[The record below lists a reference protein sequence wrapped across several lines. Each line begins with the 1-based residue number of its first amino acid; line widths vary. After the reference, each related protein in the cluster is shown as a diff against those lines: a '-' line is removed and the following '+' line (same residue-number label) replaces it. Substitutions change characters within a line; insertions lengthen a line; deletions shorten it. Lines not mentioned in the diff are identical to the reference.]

1 MIIPVGGGGLISGMA
16 IALKEAR
23 PSIRVIGVQ
32 AEGCPAAADS
42 WRAGSV
48 VAALQAKTIADG
60 IAVKKPSPR
69 TLHYLR
75 KYVDEMVTVADGE
88 VSALGHEFLVLD
100 GDGRIV
106 SDHQFPV
113 LM

>member
-1 MIIPVGGGGLISGMA
+1 ISAFDHDDIIAGQGSVALELLEDLPDLETVIIPVGGGGLISGMA

-48 VAALQAKTIADG
+48 VAALQAKRIADG
-60 IAVKKPSPR
+60 IAVKKPSTR
-69 TLHYLR
+69 TLH
-75 KYVDEMVTVADGE
+75 
-88 VSALGHEFLVLD
+88 
-100 GDGRIV
+100 
-106 SDHQFPV
+106 
-113 LM
+113 